1 MNKTS
6 SYIESYYSATA
17 NQSLSLPALQGDESA
32 DVCVIGG
39 GYMGLSSALHLAE
52 RGYDVTLLEA
62 ERVSWGASGRNGGQ
76 CSIGQRYS
84 QDKLEKEFGD
94 AEARV
99 LWDLSLEAVNTVR
112 DLITRYSIDCDP
124 GRQIDRGGHCRY
136 GGKIRCLCQAAYAH
150 FSRWYITSLARSG
163 CRYDLLLVA

>member
-17 NQSLSLPALQGDESA
+17 NQSFSLPALQGDESA

-52 RGYDVTLLEA
+52 RGYAVTLLEA
-62 ERVSWGASGRNGGQ
+62 ERVSWGASGR
-76 CSIGQRYS
+76 SIILLLPPSHLYPGF
-84 QDKLEKEFGD
+84 FG
-94 AEARV
+94 ARGS
-99 LWDLSLEAVNTVR
+99 DG
-112 DLITRYSIDCDP
+112 DP

-163 CRYDLLLVA
+163 CRYDLLLAA